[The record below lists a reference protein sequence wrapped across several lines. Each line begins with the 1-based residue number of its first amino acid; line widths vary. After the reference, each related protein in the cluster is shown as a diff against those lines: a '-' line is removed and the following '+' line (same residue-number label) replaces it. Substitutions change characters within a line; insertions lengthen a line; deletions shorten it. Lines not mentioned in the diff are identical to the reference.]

1 MGRYRIKLD
10 MQLCQGHGE
19 CAEEAPEV
27 FSVDYERG
35 GYPKVRVSQATPDER
50 FRAQVE
56 AAAKYCPNRVIQ
68 VIDLDLD
75 DEQQQCTEQVDQSGA
90 GLG

>member
-1 MGRYRIKLD
+1 MGCYRIKLD

-35 GYPKVRVSQATPDER
+35 GYPKVRVSQAMPAER
-50 FRAQVE
+50 FREQVE

-68 VIDLDLD
+68 VIDLD
-75 DEQQQCTEQVDQSGA
+75 DEQQQCTDQVDQSGT
-90 GLG
+90 GPG